1 MDQMLRLKCKEL
13 SDWVSKTQL
22 CETHL
27 KYKDIGMSTVKG
39 WNKIEHTNIKQN
51 KDSVAIYNKVN
62 I

>member
-1 MDQMLRLKCKEL
+1 M
-13 SDWVSKTQL
+13 SDWISKTQL

>member
-1 MDQMLRLKCKEL
+1 
-13 SDWVSKTQL
+13 
-22 CETHL
+22 
-27 KYKDIGMSTVKG
+27 MSTVKG